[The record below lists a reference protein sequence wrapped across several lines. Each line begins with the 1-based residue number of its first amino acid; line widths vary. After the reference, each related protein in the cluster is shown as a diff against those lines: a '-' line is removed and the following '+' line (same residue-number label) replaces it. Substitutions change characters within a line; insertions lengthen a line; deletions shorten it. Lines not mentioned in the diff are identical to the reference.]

1 MNDLPNSTERAQIL
15 KDVKHKPGVTER
27 SARALLLK
35 NELNVILELVVHA
48 REALQSELSTEFAQK
63 KLSIDKPF
71 LDKLKGLTACFTE
84 LTASRIRLDKAEKE
98 MEAEMTPVEELN
110 AIESHVMSMANE
122 ERYNFIQRLWAAHRA
137 VRDPRGARGTGLLPG
152 DDGVA

>member
-1 MNDLPNSTERAQIL
+1 MPNSSERAQIL

-48 REALQSELSTEFAQK
+48 REALENELKSEFAQK
-63 KLSIDKPF
+63 KLGIDKPF

-98 MEAEMTPVEELN
+98 MEAEMTPAEELD
-110 AIESHVMSMANE
+110 AIEKHVASLDNE
-122 ERYNFIQRLWAAHRA
+122 ERYHLIKRLWAAHLA
-137 VRDPRGARGTGLLPG
+137 VRDPRGARGTGVLPG
-152 DDGVA
+152 DDGAA